1 MLLLIDSE
9 LFHVYKGPRSNKV
22 LGTFG
27 LCWKYQGAHSGL
39 LHFRLVRK
47 KNQSKEGLEQS
58 HFVLQFFS
66 FLSICTCF
74 VSFLVRCSSLIPFC
88 FRLFIMLKVMMTIR
102 DAYLL
107 SGYCYF
113 VLKRLLVRVSTVVM
127 PCSAQFKIRIHLPTD
142 NLYSNKFL
150 NKTSSNSFGP
160 FKDCKNPIFKV
171 KFLCEKSAESF

>member
-1 MLLLIDSE
+1 MDIKALEAIKSLEPL
-9 LFHVYKGPRSNKV
+9 VYVENIRGAQWP
-22 LGTFG
+22 LTFKAS
-27 LCWKYQGAHSGL
+27 W
-39 LHFRLVRK
+39 K

-113 VLKRLLVRVSTVVM
+113 VLKRLLVRVSTVMM
-127 PCSAQFKIRIHLPTD
+127 PSSAQLCQVQ
-142 NLYSNKFL
+142 NK
-150 NKTSSNSFGP
+150 KTF
-160 FKDCKNPIFKV
+160 
-171 KFLCEKSAESF
+171 A